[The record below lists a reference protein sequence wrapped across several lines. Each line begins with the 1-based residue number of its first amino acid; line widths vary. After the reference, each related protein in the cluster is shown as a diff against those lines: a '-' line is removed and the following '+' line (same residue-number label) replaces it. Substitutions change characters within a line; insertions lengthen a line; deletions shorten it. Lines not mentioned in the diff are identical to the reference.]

1 MASIR
6 TIDNRLEIRIRHYAM
21 RFLCL
26 VLFIVSIV
34 GFNNEKQP
42 DGTMIGIGFFVA
54 TAILLL
60 ATRSVTIELD
70 RASDRFSIRYGGILF
85 GFPKKVI
92 ERPLHDLR
100 FASTQTTS
108 GSGLTRT
115 SRGPS
120 SRLVFVC
127 EGDEK
132 IPLTRFFSS
141 GDMGDHHRIEQSV
154 NDFLKHH
161 K

>member
-1 MASIR
+1 MRIA
-6 TIDNRLEIRIRHYAM
+6 TTDGHLEIRIRHYAM

-42 DGTMIGIGFFVA
+42 DGRMIGIGFLVA
-54 TAILLL
+54 TVVLLL

-70 RASDRFSIRYGGILF
+70 RASDRFSLRYGGIVF
-85 GFPKKVI
+85 GVPKKRI

-100 FASTQTTS
+100 FATTERNS

-132 IPLTRFFSS
+132 IPVTRFFSS
-141 GDMGDHHRIEQSV
+141 GDMGDHHEIEHSV

>member
-1 MASIR
+1 MRIES
-6 TIDNRLEIRIRHYAM
+6 TDGRLEIRIRHYAM

-42 DGTMIGIGFFVA
+42 DGRMIGIGFFAV
-54 TAILLL
+54 TVILLL
-60 ATRSVTIELD
+60 VTRSVTINLD
-70 RASDRFSIRYGGILF
+70 RAADKFSILYGGVLF
-85 GFPKKVI
+85 GVPKKRV

-100 FASTQTTS
+100 FASTQTSS
-108 GSGLTRT
+108 GSGLTGT
-115 SRGPS
+115 GRGPS
-120 SRLVFVC
+120 SRVVFAFAS
-127 EGDEK
+127 EEK
-132 IPLTRFFSS
+132 IPLTRFFS
-141 GDMGDHHRIEQSV
+141 GTDMGEHHQIEQSV

>member
-1 MASIR
+1 MARIR
-6 TIDNRLEIRIRHYAM
+6 TIDGRLEIRIRHYAM

-42 DGTMIGIGFFVA
+42 DGRMIGIGFLVA
-54 TAILLL
+54 TVLLLL

-70 RASDRFSIRYGGILF
+70 RPSDKFAIRYGGIVF
-85 GFPKKVI
+85 GVPKKVV

-100 FASTQTTS
+100 FATTQTS
-108 GSGLTRT
+108 LGSGLTRT

-120 SRLVFVC
+120 SRVVFVC
-127 EGDEK
+127 EGEEK

-141 GDMGDHHRIEQSV
+141 GDMGDHHQIEHSV